1 MKLLVDLFVC
11 LKYNSIVEVKQTNKP
26 IRRNV
31 GWEKHQQLLTGRD
44 LKMYNIG
51 YYSYQDPRL
60 VPPDYWDEPDDRQTR
75 DEVVRRYTVAALKAL
90 HRELDAEELA
100 SVTPEDIEVWA
111 LEIAAENG
119 SVF

>member
-1 MKLLVDLFVC
+1 
-11 LKYNSIVEVKQTNKP
+11 
-26 IRRNV
+26 
-31 GWEKHQQLLTGRD
+31 
-44 LKMYNIG
+44 MYNIG
-51 YYSYQDPRL
+51 YCSYQDPRL

-90 HRELDAEELA
+90 HRELDAEDLA

>member
-1 MKLLVDLFVC
+1 
-11 LKYNSIVEVKQTNKP
+11 
-26 IRRNV
+26 
-31 GWEKHQQLLTGRD
+31 
-44 LKMYNIG
+44 MYNIG
-51 YYSYQDPRL
+51 YCSYQDPRL
-60 VPPDYWDEPDDRQTR
+60 VPPDYWDEPDDRPTR
-75 DEVVRRYTVAALKAL
+75 EEMVARYTVAALKDL